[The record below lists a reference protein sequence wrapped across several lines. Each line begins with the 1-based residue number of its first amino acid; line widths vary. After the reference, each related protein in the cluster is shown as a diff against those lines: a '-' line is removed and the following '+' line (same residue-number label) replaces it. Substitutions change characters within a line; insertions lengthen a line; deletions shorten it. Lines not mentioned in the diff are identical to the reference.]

1 MEALFLKIFNMSV
14 AAGWMVL
21 AVVFLRIVLKKAPR
35 SLFCLLWGLVA
46 IRLVCPFSFES
57 VLSLVPSAEILA
69 EKELYAAAPQINT
82 GIPTVNSAINPIISE
97 SFAPNPGDS
106 VNPLQVITAL
116 ASWVWIVG
124 VAAMLGYSL
133 VSYIRL
139 RKKVSAS
146 MNIGDNVFICDDISS
161 PFILGAFKPR
171 IYIPSAM
178 DEKSR
183 DYVISHE
190 NAHISRKDHLWK
202 PIGFAILAIY
212 WFDPLV
218 WVAYILLCRDIE
230 SACDEKVVKD
240 MDVEGKK
247 GYSEALLICGSKR
260 RLVSA
265 CPLAFGEVG
274 VKQRIKGV
282 LSYKKPA
289 FWVIIIAIIASVI
302 LGIAFLTDPIKDN
315 YAIVTDAETD
325 CPWVDIEVKK
335 LVLDGDDPRIKV
347 KWINNSGRAILRSVD
362 VCMYRHADGEKI
374 SCSYY
379 AREIVAQYMLLTDGS
394 GTSSHGLS
402 PNMYDFTANGDY
414 TIEYK
419 FKLENSDTEY
429 NAVIYFKVVGG
440 EEKGIPAVTDTVSFI
455 TYTFTVST
463 LGENFA
469 ENADNAG
476 WESDRRKLP
485 IHLVESKDEL
495 DGLIEKVGYSF
506 NEIWIDSSGALRN
519 FADLLDDEWF
529 EENCLF
535 LIGVENAHGTGERA
549 LSQIVRYGNA
559 LQLRVEDDT
568 VFDATSYAVNEIIV
582 AIVDKNDVSA
592 DCRFDAYLARTG
604 EALLEGAESGDYKI
618 TFSRAGK
625 YEAPY
630 GMLPCDNAND
640 MYISS
645 VRHLPVNKI
654 DSREELEFLMS
665 YFRGDALYKDIDGS
679 TPFGV
684 LAQKYDEYYFEENSL
699 FLICIY
705 PRAHNYRYHISRTT
719 VNAKW
724 VGFEVTETPLNVG
737 EDVTD
742 DNYCWIAAVEIPKSD
757 VKTAEKISAWIG

>member
-21 AVVFLRIVLKKAPR
+21 AVVFLRIVFKKAPR

-69 EKELYAAAPQINT
+69 EKELYVAAPQINT

-124 VAAMLGYSL
+124 VAAMLGYSF

-146 MNIGDNVFICDDISS
+146 MNIGDNVFICDYISS

-178 DEKSR
+178 DEKNR

-247 GYSEALLICGSKR
+247 GYSEALLLCGSKR

-302 LGIAFLTDPIKDN
+302 LGVAFLTDPIKDN

-362 VCMYRHADGEKI
+362 VYMYRHADGEKI
-374 SCSYY
+374 NCSYY

-402 PNMYDFTANGDY
+402 PNPSNT
-414 TIEYK
+414 
-419 FKLENSDTEY
+419 
-429 NAVIYFKVVGG
+429 
-440 EEKGIPAVTDTVSFI
+440 
-455 TYTFTVST
+455 
-463 LGENFA
+463 
-469 ENADNAG
+469 
-476 WESDRRKLP
+476 
-485 IHLVESKDEL
+485 
-495 DGLIEKVGYSF
+495 
-506 NEIWIDSSGALRN
+506 
-519 FADLLDDEWF
+519 
-529 EENCLF
+529 
-535 LIGVENAHGTGERA
+535 
-549 LSQIVRYGNA
+549 
-559 LQLRVEDDT
+559 
-568 VFDATSYAVNEIIV
+568 
-582 AIVDKNDVSA
+582 
-592 DCRFDAYLARTG
+592 
-604 EALLEGAESGDYKI
+604 
-618 TFSRAGK
+618 
-625 YEAPY
+625 
-630 GMLPCDNAND
+630 
-640 MYISS
+640 
-645 VRHLPVNKI
+645 
-654 DSREELEFLMS
+654 
-665 YFRGDALYKDIDGS
+665 
-679 TPFGV
+679 
-684 LAQKYDEYYFEENSL
+684 
-699 FLICIY
+699 
-705 PRAHNYRYHISRTT
+705 
-719 VNAKW
+719 
-724 VGFEVTETPLNVG
+724 
-737 EDVTD
+737 
-742 DNYCWIAAVEIPKSD
+742 
-757 VKTAEKISAWIG
+757 